1 MVTSKGTD
9 VISLFKNK
17 KGGRN
22 MLVSG
27 KIEVFKN
34 KKGYP
39 TGTIKSFDKD
49 GNLVS
54 KYFVAVNIRDEKL
67 TEKLTDGKTL
77 TLDVETGYLDSRK
90 VELEEQSFVVPII
103 SIVKAT
109 VVSVYPEE
117 KKTTTKKTTKKSSK

>member
-1 MVTSKGTD
+1 
-9 VISLFKNK
+9 
-17 KGGRN
+17 

-34 KKGYP
+34 KKGCP

-67 TEKLTDGKTL
+67 AEKLTDGKTL
-77 TLDVETGYLDSRK
+77 TLNVETGYLDSRK

-103 SIVKAT
+103 SVVKAEI
-109 VVSVYPEE
+109 VAVLPEE
-117 KKTTTKKTTKKSSK
+117 KKAPAKKTTKKSSK

>member
-1 MVTSKGTD
+1 
-9 VISLFKNK
+9 
-17 KGGRN
+17 

-54 KYFVAVNIRDEKL
+54 KYFVAINLRDEKL
-67 TEKLTDGKTL
+67 NEKLTDGVTL

-103 SIVKAT
+103 SIVKAS
-109 VVSVYPEE
+109 VVSVYPEP
-117 KKTTTKKTTKKSSK
+117 KKTTKKTTKSK